1 MADDNAVVDGSAVRV
16 DAGGWG
22 LTWAADDA
30 GCLRQVGLGPE
41 GATAQLGEIP
51 LALFPDAYPT
61 YGGGDALRPP
71 ALRITHADGSL
82 TTRLVV
88 EHVSRMVEPG
98 GEHVTM
104 RCRDERFHLHVEHH
118 LRTHP
123 ASGVLEQWVEILH
136 EEPGT
141 VRLMSYDSMSPLLL
155 ASPDAE
161 VVQFVGGGWADEW
174 RWNEEGLSPGT
185 KSLASFGG
193 VQPHLQ
199 AAPMLLL
206 SPSGPGSERS
216 GDSLGCSIQW
226 GGNTRFDLDVRPKG
240 DLAAPSELRLR
251 CGANP
256 LGAEYLLDPG
266 VRFVAPAVAWT
277 WATTGRAEVT
287 RRFHIWT
294 RERVLRDPNRVRP
307 VVANNWEATFFD
319 FDEARILDLIDQSGE
334 LGAEVFLLD
343 DGWFGTNHPRDDD
356 TAGLGDWDV
365 DRAKLPNGLAPLADA
380 AAARGLRFGIW
391 VEPEM
396 VNPLSELY
404 VDHPD
409 WVVRDSREPAE
420 HRNQLVLDPLI
431 DEVREFE
438 ASVVD
443 RALCDPGISYVKWD
457 ANRPITDPGSTQLAP
472 DRQANLWVDQVH
484 ATWAVMDEVVRR
496 HPEVELMLCASGGGR
511 TDHAT
516 LRRFHEFWTSDNTDP
531 VTRVRMQWACSHFFP
546 AAAMAAHVTRWG
558 GRPIHFGCAVA
569 LSGRFGLDL
578 DLLALSS
585 DEWAACRSAVALAKR
600 TQRLV
605 QQGRLVRL
613 VSPMDRADRSRAAL
627 ACIDPGSDETVL
639 FAYQLEASNR
649 PGPSLM
655 LDWLDPDATY
665 TVTETD
671 LAVAG
676 GAAVTQRSGR
686 ELIDGLD
693 WQLTEPETAK
703 VWEITPVRG

>member
-30 GCLRQVGLGPE
+30 GCLRQVGLGPK

-136 EEPGT
+136 EEPGP

-457 ANRPITDPGSTQLAP
+457 ANRPITDPG
-472 DRQANLWVDQVH
+472 
-484 ATWAVMDEVVRR
+484 
-496 HPEVELMLCASGGGR
+496 
-511 TDHAT
+511 
-516 LRRFHEFWTSDNTDP
+516 
-531 VTRVRMQWACSHFFP
+531 
-546 AAAMAAHVTRWG
+546 
-558 GRPIHFGCAVA
+558 
-569 LSGRFGLDL
+569 
-578 DLLALSS
+578 
-585 DEWAACRSAVALAKR
+585 
-600 TQRLV
+600 
-605 QQGRLVRL
+605 
-613 VSPMDRADRSRAAL
+613 
-627 ACIDPGSDETVL
+627 
-639 FAYQLEASNR
+639 
-649 PGPSLM
+649 
-655 LDWLDPDATY
+655 
-665 TVTETD
+665 
-671 LAVAG
+671 
-676 GAAVTQRSGR
+676 
-686 ELIDGLD
+686 
-693 WQLTEPETAK
+693 
-703 VWEITPVRG
+703 